1 MQDNLRRVQCVTNS
15 KKSEENRSNIRDDR
29 AGNQDSR
36 YSSNSSGVVR
46 AVELE
51 EYDPSKESTD
61 AWDGTECKVGVVKRL
76 VSLGVHDEV

>member
-1 MQDNLRRVQCVTNS
+1 VRNKFQEIRR
-15 KKSEENRSNIRDDR
+15 KSFDDR

-46 AVELE
+46 VVELE

>member
-1 MQDNLRRVQCVTNS
+1 VRNKFQEIRR
-15 KKSEENRSNIRDDR
+15 KSFDDR

-46 AVELE
+46 LVELE

>member
-1 MQDNLRRVQCVTNS
+1 MRNKFQEIRR
-15 KKSEENRSNIRDDR
+15 KSFDDR

-46 AVELE
+46 VVELE